1 MVTVYNTKIV
11 FSTAFVF
18 NNMSVTK
25 KVVTVGD
32 TLPTVTNCHHKPRIW
47 PPACILLKI
56 KKINK
61 KKKGSVT
68 NCHQIL
74 SDTYV
79 YDSTVG

>member
-32 TLPTVTNCHHKPRIW
+32 TLPTVTNCHHKPLIRSL
-47 PPACILLKI
+47 ACILLKI